1 MGKKYDVFI
10 SYSSK
15 DQKVAEGICGYLE
28 KNGTRCFIAYRDIL
42 KGVVWAKTIAKAID
56 DSYMM
61 VTIFSDSFNY
71 SDQVDRE
78 IELAAENKIPILT
91 YRITDSDFVG
101 AKKYYLKNRN
111 WIDAF
116 PNPEKEFGTLLE
128 SIKKLIPSPQQDIN
142 SGKIVPNKK
151 LSSLFEEG
159 MNLLASGKAEE
170 AFPLLVQASNS
181 GDVKASYQLGK
192 LFDHGDVVKTNI
204 SMAIHYYEKA
214 FELGD
219 KDAAYRLAMI
229 YERGCYKE
237 KIERDIDKASEWY
250 EKAADKGHPKANKR
264 LGDLLRNYYFIL
276 CDDINDAGDI
286 LEEAESYYETAIEL
300 GELSAKYGLK
310 EVSGFRALYKL
321 LKKRIELWFHQKS

>member
-1 MGKKYDVFI
+1 MEKKYDVFI

-28 KNGTRCFIAYRDIL
+28 KNGIRCFIAYRDIL
-42 KGVVWAKTIAKAID
+42 KGVVWAKTIAEAID

-61 VTIFSDSFNY
+61 VPILSDSFNY

-78 IELAAENKIPILT
+78 IELAAENMIPILT
-91 YRITDSDFVG
+91 YRITNSDFVG

-128 SIKKLIPSPQQDIN
+128 SVKKLIPSPQQDNN
-142 SGKIVPNKK
+142 SRNIVPNKK
-151 LSSLFEEG
+151 LSNLFEEG
-159 MNLLASGKAEE
+159 MSLLASGKVKD
-170 AFPLLVQASNS
+170 AFSLLVQASDS

-192 LFDHGDVVKTNI
+192 LFNHGDIVKTNF

-214 FELGD
+214 FELGE
-219 KDAAYRLAMI
+219 KDAAYRLGMI

-250 EKAADKGHPKANKR
+250 EKAADKGHAKANKS
-264 LGDLLRNYYFIL
+264 LGDLLRNHYFKL
-276 CDDINDAGDI
+276 CDDIDEASNMLEAAGN
-286 LEEAESYYETAIEL
+286 YYETAIEL

-310 EVSGFRALYKL
+310 EVSGFRVLFKL
-321 LKKRIELWFHQKS
+321 LKKRVELLIH